1 MRELIISTIL
11 DALTHSATITA
22 VPGRRARRFVS
33 QLDGLTP
40 RRDHVLDTPVAARYV
55 ADNEKVAIRGTAV
68 RNRWAHLTVFNRLH
82 SLLELA

>member
-55 ADNEKVAIRGTAV
+55 ADNEKVAIRGTAFAIV
-68 RNRWAHLTVFNRLH
+68 GRTSPSSTGCTRCW
-82 SLLELA
+82 S